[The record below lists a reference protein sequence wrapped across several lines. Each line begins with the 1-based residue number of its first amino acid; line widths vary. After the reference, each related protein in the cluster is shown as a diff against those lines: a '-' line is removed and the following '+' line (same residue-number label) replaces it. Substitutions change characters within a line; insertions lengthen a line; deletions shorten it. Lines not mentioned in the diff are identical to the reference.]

1 MYLNDSKSNKLQ
13 WLLHP
18 SLPVDVRVVGAG
30 LLGAGGIYLYS
41 SWGKEN
47 SQPSALKKEEAV
59 TILDHALVQEEQQ
72 PQEVKVEE
80 PPKVETPPA
89 EALEVSTQESE
100 AAVSGEVEEVQDV
113 TETEAQAIQED
124 EANASLS
131 SSVSE
136 EEKDPRDSNDSAS
149 ASIEAREQE
158 EEVDPAQAEQAALVA
173 NLLQDVLTGKVV
185 EDLDKHSTK
194 EADVEVSTDS
204 KPKPEEVLE
213 QSVAEARDQNTAV
226 AESAPLK
233 ESESST
239 TEAAGDGSVSLDA
252 AIESGGVKES
262 KASAVAAAEISQ
274 DSVKEIEAA
283 PLVEDATEKM
293 PPANLH
299 AEKKI
304 DFDLRKIGEK
314 IEPQELVSQAVAK
327 GEDPGENWEL
337 YGAMHRQ
344 AAHDAKVFNSILV
357 NLIAVYEVR
366 FCQDQKDMS
375 GLVFHHRQTTAVIR
389 RPIVLTTGYP

>member
-1 MYLNDSKSNKLQ
+1 MFPLIFL
-13 WLLHP
+13 
-18 SLPVDVRVVGAG
+18 
-30 LLGAGGIYLYS
+30 
-41 SWGKEN
+41 
-47 SQPSALKKEEAV
+47 
-59 TILDHALVQEEQQ
+59 
-72 PQEVKVEE
+72 
-80 PPKVETPPA
+80 
-89 EALEVSTQESE
+89 
-100 AAVSGEVEEVQDV
+100 
-113 TETEAQAIQED
+113 
-124 EANASLS
+124 
-131 SSVSE
+131 
-136 EEKDPRDSNDSAS
+136 PRDSNDSAS

-262 KASAVAAAEISQ
+262 EASAVAAAEISQ

-327 GEDPGENWEL
+327 GEDPGEKWEL

-344 AAHDAKVFNSILV
+344 AAHDAEVFNSILV